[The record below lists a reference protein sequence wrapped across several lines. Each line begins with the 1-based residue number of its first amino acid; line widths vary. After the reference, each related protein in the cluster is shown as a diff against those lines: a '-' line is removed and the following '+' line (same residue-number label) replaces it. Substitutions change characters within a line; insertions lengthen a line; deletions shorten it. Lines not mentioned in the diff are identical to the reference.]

1 MSCEDGALGAPKFSR
16 GTFMPAK
23 TGLPPITQRGMGRGL
38 TRSGPACAGLCG
50 MWLRPSHPFR
60 ICYRGSA
67 GRSEQLADHTTPDG
81 HSVERAL
88 VVYVGAQKC
97 YVTLHRDIARLGHLA
112 SPILAYVAPH
122 VICVLIMLP
131 ERLAT
136 RIRVMLAGARSPC

>member
-1 MSCEDGALGAPKFSR
+1 MHAKKESR
-16 GTFMPAK
+16 QSLSGGMP
-23 TGLPPITQRGMGRGL
+23 PRVGRVL
-38 TRSGPACAGLCG
+38 ARSGPACAGLYG
-50 MWLRPSHPFR
+50 MWLRSSHPFR

-131 ERLAT
+131 ECLAT
-136 RIRVMLAGARSPC
+136 RIRVMLAGVRSPC